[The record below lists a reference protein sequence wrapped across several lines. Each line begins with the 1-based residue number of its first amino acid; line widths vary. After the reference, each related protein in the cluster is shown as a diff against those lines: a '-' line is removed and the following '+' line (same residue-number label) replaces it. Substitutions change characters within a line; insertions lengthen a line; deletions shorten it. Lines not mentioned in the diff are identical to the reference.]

1 MKSLIKYVFISIVA
15 LTVLNSCTERSNNEH
30 STQIE
35 TNIDPISRLL
45 KGNKRLNENHAEHP
59 DQGVSYIRSLKKGQ
73 HPFAVIVGCSD
84 SRVPPELLFD
94 QGFGDLFV
102 IRTAGNVIG
111 DYEIGSIEYAV
122 EHLHSPLVVV
132 LGHQNCGAISAYTE
146 HLNDSVPGH
155 IQHLI
160 DYIKDET
167 EEKSIDKNSQTFLQ
181 ESILANIRHG
191 VNVLNTSEPII
202 KKLVDEKKVR
212 VVGAIYNL
220 DNSTVEIVN

>member
-1 MKSLIKYVFISIVA
+1 MKSLIKFLFISIFAVS
-15 LTVLNSCTERSNNEH
+15 LLNSCIELSKNTPLK
-30 STQIE
+30 QIE
-35 TNIDPISRLL
+35 ITTDPLTRLL
-45 KGNKRLNENHAEHP
+45 EGNKRLNENHILHP
-59 DQGVSYIRSLKKGQ
+59 DQGVSYIRSLDKGQ
-73 HPFAVIVGCSD
+73 HPFAVVIGCSD

-102 IRTAGNVIG
+102 IRTAGNIIG

-122 EHLHSPLVVV
+122 EHLHSPIVVV

-146 HLNDSVPGH
+146 HLNDTVPGH
-155 IQHLI
+155 IQNLI

-167 EEKSIDKNSQTFLQ
+167 EEKSLDKNSPNFLH

-191 VNVLNTSEPII
+191 VNILNTSEPIM
-202 KKLVDEKKVR
+202 KKLVEEKKVR
-212 VVGAIYNL
+212 IVGAIYNL